1 MAGALEG
8 KAVLITGAGRGLGR
22 AYALHAASEGARVAV
37 NDVDAPEADAV
48 AAEIDAA
55 GGTAIAAPG
64 SVDDWDTAAALVA
77 RCVAAFGAI
86 DGLVNNA
93 AVIHTCPPWEETEA
107 RLRRIVDV
115 NVLGPLFCTVHAV
128 RAMREQGRGGSI
140 VNVTSGA
147 HLGLPDLAAYGAT
160 KGAAVGLTY
169 GHALDLAGSGIRV
182 NAISPV
188 GLTRMTERWRF
199 NDVTPP
205 PPPPERIAPLVSY
218 LLSDRA
224 SGLSGQVVRL
234 DGAAL
239 SLLEKAR
246 YRAEQAASP
255 AWTVDE
261 IARAIDGGALGQP
274 VPLGMAHPAVQ
285 QAT

>member
-1 MAGALEG
+1 MPGALDG
-8 KAVLITGAGRGLGR
+8 KSVLITGAGRGLGR

-37 NDVDAPEADAV
+37 NDVDAGEAEAV

-64 SVDDWDTAAALVA
+64 SVADWDAAAGLVA
-77 RCVAAFGAI
+77 RCAAAFGAI

-93 AVIHTCPPWEETEA
+93 AVIHTCPPWQESEP
-107 RLRRIVDV
+107 RLRAIVEV

-128 RAMREQGRGGSI
+128 QAMREQGRGGSI

-147 HLGLPDLAAYGAT
+147 HLGLPDLGAYGAT
-160 KGAAVGLTY
+160 KGAVVGLTY
-169 GHALDLAGSGIRV
+169 GHAVDLAASGIRV

-205 PPPPERIAPLVSY
+205 PPPPEQIAPLVSY

-224 SGLSGQVVRL
+224 AGLTGQVVRL
-234 DGAAL
+234 DGGAL
-239 SLLEKAR
+239 SLLEKAH
-246 YRAEQAASP
+246 YRAEKAAGT

-261 IARAIDGGALGQP
+261 IARAVDRGQLGP
-274 VPLGMAHPAVQ
+274 PAPLGMAHPAVAE
-285 QAT
+285 AT